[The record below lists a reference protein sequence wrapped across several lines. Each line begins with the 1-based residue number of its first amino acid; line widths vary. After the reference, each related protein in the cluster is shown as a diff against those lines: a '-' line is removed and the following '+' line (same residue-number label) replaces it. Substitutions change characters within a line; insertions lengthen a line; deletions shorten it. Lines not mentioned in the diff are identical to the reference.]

1 MPINVNQL
9 EQRFKQIGNERL
21 VGLPIYNDSLVVE
34 AIEFQP
40 CGDDSIGALVTPWF
54 INIMLMPKSDN
65 SWQARS
71 LGERINYELPGGEQ
85 EFMLG
90 EDEVVGRYLFRTVA
104 SPTHCYHSQEAARSA
119 AQKSLQTLLA
129 VDESQAHEAA
139 ADNQSE
145 NDHPDQSRRKFM
157 RNLITT

>member
-1 MPINVNQL
+1 MPITVNQL
-9 EQRFKQIGNERL
+9 EQRFKQIGDERI
-21 VGLPIYNDSLVVE
+21 VGLPIYNDSLAVE

-40 CGDDSIGALVTPWF
+40 CGDNNIGALITPWF
-54 INIMLMPKSDN
+54 INIMLMPN
-65 SWQARS
+65 SNNHWQARS
-71 LGERINYELPGGEQ
+71 LGDRINYELPCGEQ

-129 VDESQAHEAA
+129 VDESQRHEAA
-139 ADNQSE
+139 ADNQSDNE
-145 NDHPDQSRRKFM
+145 QPDQSRRNFM
-157 RNLITT
+157 RKLITT